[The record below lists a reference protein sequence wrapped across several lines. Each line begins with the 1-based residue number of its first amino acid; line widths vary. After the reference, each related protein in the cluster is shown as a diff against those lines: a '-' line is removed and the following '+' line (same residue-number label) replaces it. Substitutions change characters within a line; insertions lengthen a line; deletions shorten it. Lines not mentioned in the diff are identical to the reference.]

1 MIYSSHTFDMKL
13 VLLLLAI
20 YSLIFYQSYKIE
32 KLRSKVISTK
42 DDLNAGSFDNN
53 SYNPAGEYQNALL
66 ITTENNGVYKI
77 PGKKQ
82 TVLRP
87 LIFY

>member
-1 MIYSSHTFDMKL
+1 MKL

-32 KLRSKVISTK
+32 KLKNKVINTK
-42 DDLNAGSFDNN
+42 EDLNARKFDNN
-53 SYNPAGEYQNALL
+53 TRDPGREYQNALL
-66 ITTENNGVYKI
+66 LTTDNTGVYRS

-82 TVLRP
+82 TALRP
-87 LIFY
+87 LVFY